1 MKLWFFFTLALLWL
15 EVQNGVCQQVKH
27 MKEAGKNRN
36 RPGGKRVKVRY
47 PKVKEKEAGSKG
59 QSILTQVLDKGR
71 FLRLGESLSL
81 NPGKTL
87 ELRCKGTNIGW
98 AYPSYLDTFSDN
110 RLSIMQHERYS
121 QLILTSPSAADTGDY
136 SCWVVLCDGEE
147 CAKDGESTS
156 ATYIYFTDKDELF
169 VPSAIHFEIIYLH
182 PDKPATV
189 PCRVTN
195 PKINV
200 SLHRE
205 VPAEEI
211 AVDGTQ
217 ISYNPTKGFFIQNP
231 SPEHKGAYYCKA
243 NSTTRTTSQIS
254 TKYQLLYVEVPS
266 GPPFATIEA
275 SSNTVSGGDIFNITC
290 TVLGEPEMNVSFSWR
305 YPGQGQRPVNIYDSW
320 RLINRGLGHTTRIS
334 QSVMAVDDVE
344 TIDYGK
350 YICSTKNKHGETL
363 VATTV
368 KSHEKEE
375 EHKDYILS

>member
-1 MKLWFFFTLALLWL
+1 MKFWLFFTLALLWL
-15 EVQNGVCQQVKH
+15 EVQNGVCQQVKRK
-27 MKEAGKNRN
+27 KEAGENRIK
-36 RPGGKRVKVRY
+36 PGRKRAKVRY
-47 PKVKEKEAGSKG
+47 PKVKEKDAGSKG

-87 ELRCKGTNIGW
+87 ELRCKGTRIGW
-98 AYPSYLDTFSDN
+98 AYPSYLDTFNDN
-110 RLSIMQHERYS
+110 RLSIKQHERYS
-121 QLILTSPSAADTGDY
+121 QLILTSPSAADTGEY
-136 SCWVVLCDGEE
+136 SCWVLLCDGQE
-147 CAKDGESTS
+147 CEKDVDSIS

-169 VPSAIHFEIIYLH
+169 VPSAIHFEIIYLR
-182 PDKPATV
+182 PDKPATI

-195 PKINV
+195 PKIKV

-217 ISYNPTKGFFIQNP
+217 ISYNPTKGFIIQNP

-243 NSTTRTTSQIS
+243 NSTTKTTSQIS

-275 SSNTVSGGDIFNITC
+275 SSNSVSGGDVFNVTC

-305 YPGQGQRPVNIYDSW
+305 YPGQDQRPVNIQDSW
-320 RLINRGLGHTTRIS
+320 RLINRGVGHTTRIS
-334 QSVMAVDDVE
+334 QSVLIVDDVE

-350 YICSTKNKHGETL
+350 YICTAKNKNGETL
-363 VATTV
+363 VATSV
-368 KSHEKEE
+368 KSGG
-375 EHKDYILS
+375 IT

>member
-1 MKLWFFFTLALLWL
+1 MKFWLFFTLALLWL
-15 EVQNGVCQQVKH
+15 EVQNGVCQQVKRK
-27 MKEAGKNRN
+27 KEAGENRIK
-36 RPGGKRVKVRY
+36 PGRKRAKVRY
-47 PKVKEKEAGSKG
+47 PKVKEKDTGSKG

-87 ELRCKGTNIGW
+87 ELRCKGTKIGW
-98 AYPSYLDTFSDN
+98 AYPSYLGTFNDN
-110 RLSIMQHERYS
+110 RLSIKQHERYG
-121 QLILTSPSAADTGDY
+121 QLILTSPSAADTGEY
-136 SCWVVLCDGEE
+136 SCWVLLCDGHE
-147 CAKDGESTS
+147 CEKDVDTIS

-169 VPSAIHFEIIYLH
+169 VPSAIHFEIIYLR
-182 PDKPATV
+182 PDKPATI

-195 PKINV
+195 PKIKV

-217 ISYNPTKGFFIQNP
+217 ISYNPTKGFIIQNP

-243 NSTTRTTSQIS
+243 NSTTKTTPQIS

-275 SSNTVSGGDIFNITC
+275 SSNSVSGGDVFNVTC

-305 YPGQGQRPVNIYDSW
+305 YPGQDQRPVNIQDSW
-320 RLINRGLGHTTRIS
+320 RLINRGVGHTTRIS
-334 QSVMAVDDVE
+334 HSVMIVDDVE

-350 YICSTKNKHGETL
+350 YICTAKNKNGETL
-363 VATTV
+363 VATSV
-368 KSHEKEE
+368 KSR
-375 EHKDYILS
+375 D